1 MLSGGG
7 HHAAGS
13 SVSHLVD
20 KACSEYLADPD
31 WTTNLQLCDL
41 LNASP
46 SKAGD
51 AMRAIHKKV
60 TSRHAQVQLSALT
73 LLETVMKNCG
83 GVVHSQAVE
92 KGVLADVAKIA
103 RKGGASPAATARA
116 RGLIQEWADVF
127 PPGPTC
133 RHTEYFL
140 TYDELKRNGIPFPPR
155 PSSHPHHSHSIPMP
169 SPEYAAASHG
179 VPPGVLPPH
188 LQHPSQSTPPQLY
201 NSPTYGSPMGGAAY
215 NGSPAYSGAAY
226 NGARSPLAAGGRSLP
241 QQPQPPPLQYQQP
254 QQQQQQ
260 QQQGGSGSQEGAS
273 AKPMSLADITMG

>member
-169 SPEYAAASHG
+169 
-179 VPPGVLPPH
+179 
-188 LQHPSQSTPPQLY
+188 
-201 NSPTYGSPMGGAAY
+201 PMGGAAY